1 MVNSVLAVS
10 SVGKIKREG
19 VRKEKSPGKGGANP
33 NPLFSQLLQEE
44 MESQGK
50 APLSCSATTYGQ
62 DSRLHTFEYQKR
74 EYHY

>member
-10 SVGKIKREG
+10 SVGKIKREH
-19 VRKEKSPGKGGANP
+19 VRNDKAPEKGSANT

-44 MESQGK
+44 IEGQKK
-50 APLSCSATTYGQ
+50 ASLNCRTTTYGQ
-62 DSRLHTFEYQKR
+62 DSMLHTFEYQKR

>member
-10 SVGKIKREG
+10 SVGKIKREH
-19 VRKEKSPGKGGANP
+19 VENQKAPEKGCADT

-44 MESQGK
+44 MEGQREAS
-50 APLSCSATTYGQ
+50 LNCRTTTYGQ

>member
-10 SVGKIKREG
+10 SVGRIKREH
-19 VRKEKSPGKGGANP
+19 VENEKAPEKGRADT

-44 MESQGK
+44 MEGQREAS
-50 APLSCSATTYGQ
+50 LNCRTTTYGQ